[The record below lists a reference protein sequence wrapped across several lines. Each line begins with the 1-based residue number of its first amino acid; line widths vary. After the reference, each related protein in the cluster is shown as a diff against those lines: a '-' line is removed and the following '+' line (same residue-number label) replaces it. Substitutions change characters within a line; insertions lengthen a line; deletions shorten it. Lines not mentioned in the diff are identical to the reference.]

1 MRLLKPVVRALSL
14 MLLAGVSRLG
24 LPSAGWAQNAS
35 RNAVGDSAP
44 PTLIQQMAGTWN
56 VRQRMWPGPGAD
68 ATDLAPAIAHRR
80 LVEGVFVEE
89 VMESVEK
96 GGPEPFTRTS
106 YFNYNAVTRQ
116 YEYFSLDSRLPQMMN
131 ERSKSSGP
139 VEPGTDGIKLHGG
152 RFVAPRWGD
161 ATNVEFTYR
170 LTMGEIR
177 DDRQIVHLYL
187 TPRTGREFLAFEYV
201 YSRQH

>member
-1 MRLLKPVVRALSL
+1 MRSRKLVVHAFSLILLATVCHLSL
-14 MLLAGVSRLG
+14 TAAAR
-24 LPSAGWAQNAS
+24 AQTPS
-35 RNAVGDSAP
+35 RNAVGDSATP
-44 PTLIQQMAGTWN
+44 ALILHMAGTWN
-56 VRQRMWPGPGAD
+56 VRQRMWPGPGAN
-68 ATDLAPAIAHRR
+68 ATDLPPAIAHRR

-89 VMESVEK
+89 VMESAGK

-116 YEYFSLDSRLPQMMN
+116 YEYFSIDSRLPQMMN

-139 VEPGTDGIKLHGG
+139 VEPGTDGISLQGG
-152 RFVAPRWGD
+152 RFAAPRWGD

-170 LTMGEIR
+170 LTMGEVR
-177 DDRQIVHLYL
+177 DDRQTVHLYL

-201 YSRQH
+201 YTRQH

>member
-1 MRLLKPVVRALSL
+1 MRLRRPVVHALSL
-14 MLLAGVSRLG
+14 TLLAGVCH
-24 LPSAGWAQNAS
+24 LPLASAARAQNAS
-35 RNAVGDSAP
+35 RNGKPST
-44 PTLIQQMAGTWN
+44 PTLIQQMTGTWN
-56 VRQRMWPGPGAD
+56 VRQRMWPGAGANASD
-68 ATDLAPAIAHRR
+68 MAPAIAHRR
-80 LVEGVFVEE
+80 LVEGLFVEE
-89 VMESVEK
+89 VMEPAER

-106 YFNYNAVTRQ
+106 YFNYNPVTRQ

-139 VEPGTDGIKLHGG
+139 VEAGTDGIKLYGG

-170 LTMGEIR
+170 LTMGEVR
-177 DDRQIVHLYL
+177 DDRQVVHLYL

-201 YSRQH
+201 YTRQR

>member
-1 MRLLKPVVRALSL
+1 MRLRKPVVHALSL
-14 MLLAGVSRLG
+14 ALLAGVGHFS
-24 LPSAGWAQNAS
+24 LPSAVQAQNPS

-56 VRQRMWPGPGAD
+56 VRQRMWPGPGAS
-68 ATDLAPAIAHRR
+68 AKDLAPAIAHRR

-89 VMESVEK
+89 VMESAEK

-139 VEPGTDGIKLHGG
+139 VEPGMDGIKLYGG
-152 RFVAPRWGD
+152 RFVAPRWGA

-170 LTMGEIR
+170 LTMGEIQ
-177 DDRQIVHLYL
+177 DERQIVHLYL
-187 TPRTGREFLAFEYV
+187 TPGSGREFLAFEYV
-201 YSRQH
+201 YTRQH